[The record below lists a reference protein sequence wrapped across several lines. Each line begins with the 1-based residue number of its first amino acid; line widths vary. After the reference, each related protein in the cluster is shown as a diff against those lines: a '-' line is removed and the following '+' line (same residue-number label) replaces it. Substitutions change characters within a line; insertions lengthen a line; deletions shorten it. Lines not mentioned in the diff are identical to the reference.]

1 MDRENSIAVSEGQKI
16 NIKIRYKSG
25 VFFAI
30 FTTVLTFK
38 TITDTTKVTKL
49 QVIFLLEV

>member
-1 MDRENSIAVSEGQKI
+1 MDRENGFAVSEREVI
-16 NIKIRYKSG
+16 DIKIRHKSG